1 MSSVGQMVD
10 EKVVWECGGLGRL
23 GEVRRSELK
32 LVSETFHDDVQG
44 REGTGHEC
52 SFYCRCW
59 TDE

>member
-10 EKVVWECGGLGRL
+10 EKVVWEWGGLGRL
-23 GEVRRSELK
+23 GEVRRSELE
-32 LVSETFHDDVQG
+32 LVSETFHDGVQG

>member
-1 MSSVGQMVD
+1 MSSVGQTVD
-10 EKVVWECGGLGRL
+10 QDVIGECGDLRRS
-23 GEVRRSELK
+23 GEVSGSGLE
-32 LVSETFHDDVQG
+32 LVSETLHIDLQG